1 MAKKKKVEAEVAPVE
16 VEAAAVEAPKA
27 AKKVAEKK
35 QAAPKKEAVVKVK
48 PIKDAFKKVLAKKD
62 KVVYS
67 GKGGVLT
74 KGIVADLIWKGD
86 KASVLIKGLD
96 KAVAPEKVVKL
107 A

>member
-1 MAKKKKVEAEVAPVE
+1 MAKKKKVEAEVAP
-16 VEAAAVEAPKA
+16 EAAAVEAPKA

-35 QAAPKKEAVVKVK
+35 PAKEAAVKVK

-67 GKGGVLT
+67 GKGGVLV